1 MAYAA
6 FDNDYTYEP
15 RRPNRRYRL
24 PRMSLH
30 LAVNAQICL
39 SIDEFADLQSKRS
52 IVALR
57 EMRACPSSVV
67 PCIHK
72 NIPEAEQ
79 WPLQPYPIPLVE
91 FWISPGVI
99 SSYTITITRLP
110 ATY

>member
-1 MAYAA
+1 MI
-6 FDNDYTYEP
+6 TPTSEP

-24 PRMSLH
+24 PRMPLH
-30 LAVNAQICL
+30 LAVNAQLCL
-39 SIDEFADLQSKRS
+39 SIDEFADLQPKRS

-57 EMRACPSSVV
+57 EMRARASSV
-67 PCIHK
+67 PCMHK

-91 FWISPGVI
+91 FWIYPGVI
-99 SSYTITITRLP
+99 SSYTIAITRLP